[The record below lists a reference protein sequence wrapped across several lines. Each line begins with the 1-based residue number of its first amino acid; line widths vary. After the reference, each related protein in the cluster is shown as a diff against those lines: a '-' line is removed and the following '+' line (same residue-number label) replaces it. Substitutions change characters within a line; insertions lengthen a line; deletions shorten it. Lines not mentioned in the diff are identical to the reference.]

1 MVGSYKDLKA
11 WKLSMELALEIYHQT
26 EGFPREERYG
36 LTSQL
41 RRAAVSV
48 SSNIAEGKGRSS
60 DKELVLYL
68 HHARGS
74 LLEIETQLLN
84 CAKSEIRERT
94 RGGKALVFGRELG
107 QDPQC
112 TDKVA
117 ETSGRLSKLRASK
130 RGVRGTD

>member
-1 MVGSYKDLKA
+1 MVGSYKDLRA

-48 SSNIAEGKGRSS
+48 SSNVAEGKGRSS

-74 LLEIETQLLN
+74 LLEIETQLLIARSLKYGN
-84 CAKSEIRERT
+84 ELEAARLLCLVENLAKT
-94 RGGKALVFGRELG
+94 LNALIKSLK
-107 QDPQC
+107 P
-112 TDKVA
+112 A
-117 ETSGRLSKLRASK
+117 AA
-130 RGVRGTD
+130 